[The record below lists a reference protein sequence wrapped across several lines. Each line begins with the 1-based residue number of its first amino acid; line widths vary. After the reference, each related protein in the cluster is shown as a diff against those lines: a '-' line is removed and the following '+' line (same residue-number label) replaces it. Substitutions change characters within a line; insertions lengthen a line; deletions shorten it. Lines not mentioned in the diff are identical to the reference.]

1 MICEKKKNIKMNH
14 DNISKIYKNNG
25 TNDDHSNSCYIT
37 EKTHMISK
45 SEVSYDKYGNKTVIK
60 KKQDN
65 SNNNMMYRH
74 NTFLKN
80 KKSEIN
86 KKKNKLSKDPK
97 TTIIT
102 PQEINKEITIENTF
116 SHKKQN
122 QKIQFQD

>member
-1 MICEKKKNIKMNH
+1 MNH

>member
-1 MICEKKKNIKMNH
+1 MLWQDSEKNIKMNH

-65 SNNNMMYRH
+65 SNNN
-74 NTFLKN
+74 NKN
-80 KKSEIN
+80 IIIKTNKSYVQ
-86 KKKNKLSKDPK
+86 P
-97 TTIIT
+97 T
-102 PQEINKEITIENTF
+102 
-116 SHKKQN
+116 
-122 QKIQFQD
+122 KIQFNNNHF